1 MPMLSAEPLPKA
13 VVQLVEDES
22 ILRDSTGPHG
32 RRPFRRRA
40 FRRSAVARSR
50 ARLSGEY
57 KAAGLA
63 PEVGREILARR
74 ALDLDFPLVVE
85 ALGLG
90 AVAQPRDVMTFLPRW
105 LRRQFPCAVIAP
117 V

>member
-1 MPMLSAEPLPKA
+1 MTMLCAEPLPRA
-13 VVQLVEDES
+13 VVQLVEDEP

-63 PEVGREILARR
+63 PEVDREIPTRR
-74 ALDLDFPLVVE
+74 ELDLPLVVE
-85 ALGLG
+85 ALGPG

-105 LRRQFPCAVIAP
+105 LRRQFPCAVITP